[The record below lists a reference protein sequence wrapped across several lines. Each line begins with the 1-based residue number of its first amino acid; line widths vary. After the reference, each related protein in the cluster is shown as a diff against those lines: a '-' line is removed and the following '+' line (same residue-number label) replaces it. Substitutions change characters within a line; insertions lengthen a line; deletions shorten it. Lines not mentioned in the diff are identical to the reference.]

1 MGDQLVRVL
10 SHDNQIRASFAVTT
24 HMVKEISLL
33 QQTDPTAT
41 VALGR
46 LTTATALMGS
56 LLKDDQRLGVAI
68 EGNGPL
74 KKLQAET
81 DAYGTVR
88 STIKVPQCHL
98 PPVDGH
104 FNVAGAIGK
113 AGFLHVTKDL
123 GLKEPYH
130 GTVQLV
136 TSEIA
141 EDIAHYFTHSEQTPT
156 SMALGVLLDR
166 NALVAASGG
175 YLIQAMPNCREDILN
190 NLDRHLASLPP
201 ISTLIKNGLSPS
213 ELAQK
218 VLNDSAFILQ
228 LTQDLTFRCSCSRRH
243 VLNMLTGL
251 PVEELDTLA
260 QRDESTEVTCEYCK
274 TSYLFTP
281 QEILQISQAK
291 HKGI

>member
-24 HMVKEISLL
+24 HMVKEICLL

-81 DAYGTVR
+81 DACGTVR

-175 YLIQAMPNCREDILN
+175 YFIQAMPNCSEEILN
-190 NLDRHLASLPP
+190 ELDRHLASLPP
-201 ISTLIKNGLSPS
+201 ISTLIRDGLSPS
-213 ELAQK
+213 ELAQQ
-218 VLNDSAFILQ
+218 VLNDSTFVLQ
-228 LTQDLTFRCSCSRRH
+228 STQDLIFRCSCSRRH

-260 QRDESTEVTCEYCK
+260 QRDESTDVTCEYCK

-281 QEILQISQAK
+281 QEILHISQTK
-291 HKGI
+291 HKVI